1 MKKLKVLRAKAGAL
15 DLSQMGPAL
24 IALVIAVIVIG
35 VLASTLVKL
44 QSSQPAPRF
53 ISSQANNSNANGTDL
68 AAYYI
73 LGNGTDAFLG
83 GSTLLG
89 PIGIIIVASVVIGLV
104 MMFRSSS

>member
-1 MKKLKVLRAKAGAL
+1 MKQSKMLRAKAGAL

-35 VLASTLVKL
+35 VLASTLTRI
-44 QSSQPAPRF
+44 QTTQPQPRF

-83 GSTLLG
+83 GSTLLST
-89 PIGIIIVASVVIGLV
+89 IGIIIVASVVIGMV
-104 MMFRSSS
+104 MMFRSNS